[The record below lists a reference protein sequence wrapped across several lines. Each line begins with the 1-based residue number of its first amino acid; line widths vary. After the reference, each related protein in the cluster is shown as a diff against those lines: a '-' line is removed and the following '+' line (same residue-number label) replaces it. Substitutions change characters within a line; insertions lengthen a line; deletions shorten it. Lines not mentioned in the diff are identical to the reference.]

1 MAPIFRKT
9 AMIRRPAVAGT
20 FYPADPKSL
29 ETEIEGFVAGR
40 RPPREPAAIAVM
52 VPHAG
57 YVYSGGIAAETYLT
71 TRLPERVVI
80 LGPNHTGLGEPIA
93 VMAEGDWRTPLGDV
107 SIDAPLAAAILERC
121 GGASIDAVAHHREHS
136 LEVQLPILQRLNPS
150 FTFVPIC
157 VGTHRLG
164 RLIDLGRA
172 IAAAV
177 TALAE
182 PTLLVLSSDMSH
194 YLPAPEAERLDRRA
208 LEPLLALDPAGLHR
222 EVINGDISMC
232 GMAPVVAGLEAA
244 VALGASEARLVA
256 YGHSGERTGDL
267 DSVVAYAGVAVL

>member
-1 MAPIFRKT
+1 
-9 AMIRRPAVAGT
+9 MIRRPAVAGT

-29 ETEIEGFVAGR
+29 DAEIAGFVAGR
-40 RPPREPAAIAVM
+40 RPPRDPAAIAVM

-57 YVYSGGIAAETYLT
+57 YVYSGGIAVETYLA
-71 TRLPERVVI
+71 TRLPGRVVI

-107 SIDAPLAAAILERC
+107 PIDAPLAAAILERC
-121 GGASIDAVAHHREHS
+121 GGASIDAVAHQREHS
-136 LEVQLPILQRLNPS
+136 LEVQLPLLMRLQPS
-150 FTFVPIC
+150 LTFVPIC

-164 RLIDLGRA
+164 RLLDLGRA
-172 IAAAV
+172 IAAAIV
-177 TALAE
+177 AVAA

-194 YLPAPEAERLDRRA
+194 YLPAPEAERRDRRA
-208 LEPLLALDPAGLHR
+208 LAPLLALDPAGLHR
-222 EVINGDISMC
+222 EVTVGDISMC

-244 VALGASEARLVA
+244 IALGASEGRLVA
-256 YGHSGERTGDL
+256 YGNSGERTGDY

>member
-1 MAPIFRKT
+1 MTRFFGKT

-29 ETEIEGFVAGR
+29 EAEIAGFVAGR
-40 RPPREPAAIAVM
+40 RPPRDPAAIAVM

-57 YVYSGGIAAETYLT
+57 YVYSGGIAVETFLA
-71 TRLPERVVI
+71 TRLPGRVVI

-107 SIDAPLAAAILERC
+107 RIDAPLAAAILERC
-121 GGASIDAVAHHREHS
+121 GGASIDAVAHQREHS
-136 LEVQLPILQRLNPS
+136 LEVQIPLLMQLQPS

-164 RLIDLGRA
+164 RLLDLGRA

-177 TALAE
+177 TAIGGA
-182 PTLLVLSSDMSH
+182 TLLVLSSDMSH
-194 YLPAPEAERLDRRA
+194 YLPAAEAERLDRRA
-208 LEPLLALDPAGLHR
+208 LAPILALDPEGLLR
-222 EVINGDISMC
+222 EVTAASISMC
-232 GMAPVVAGLEAA
+232 GVAPVVAGLEAA
-244 VALGASEARLVA
+244 RALGAREARLVA
-256 YGHSGERTGDL
+256 YGNSGQRSGDF